1 VTRLFVPVQLRWSD
15 LDAYGH
21 VNNVEMFRILE
32 EARITAFWAHP
43 QEPGQPGQLE
53 QPGQP
58 GQPGQLEQ
66 PEQPGQLEQPGQPG
80 ETGGPGAAGA
90 PGRLGERTGH
100 AGRAEP
106 GDPGGPGPRAPE
118 AWPTAVLDSGPGA
131 SSHTFVA
138 RQEIEYL
145 RPLGFDRRPVR
156 VEMWIG
162 HMGGASLDV
171 CYEVHDDGTPTERSG
186 PGSTARPVARAVTT
200 IVLVSAATGSPRR
213 IAPHERAAWEPFLEQ
228 PVSFRRRGA

>member
-1 VTRLFVPVQLRWSD
+1 MTRLFVPVQLRWSD

-43 QEPGQPGQLE
+43 AD
-53 QPGQP
+53 
-58 GQPGQLEQ
+58 
-66 PEQPGQLEQPGQPG
+66 
-80 ETGGPGAAGA
+80 ETSQA
-90 PGRLGERTGH
+90 PASTH
-100 AGRAEP
+100 
-106 GDPGGPGPRAPE
+106 D

-138 RQEIEYL
+138 HQEIEYL

-171 CYEVHDDGTPTERSG
+171 CYEVHDDGTPAERSG
-186 PGSTARPVARAVTT
+186 EGSTARPVARAVTT
-200 IVLVSAATGSPRR
+200 IVLVAAATGAPRR
-213 IAPHERAAWEPFLEQ
+213 IAPHERSAWEPFLGE